1 MANKI
6 VILAVLAMLV
16 LISILC
22 GIAVTTY
29 FYLTNI
35 EVNDVNNF

>member
-6 VILAVLAMLV
+6 VILAGLAILV
-16 LISILC
+16 LISTLC
-22 GIAVTTY
+22 GIAVSTY

-35 EVNDVNNF
+35 EINDVNI